1 MKDPFI
7 QMIYIYML
15 YGHFLVTVHILYV
28 TYVFYIYISI
38 CLLIYKAG
46 SLHEISR
53 FIHQIQRFPIG
64 FNPDEPRRCVRTL
77 RWSSRRCRNKVWLS
91 NSLRRSAKKRGSQ
104 PMHHGRV
111 GWSITKVFCRHMY
124 VYIYI

>member
-7 QMIYIYML
+7 QMIYTHRL
-15 YGHFLVTVHILYV
+15 YGHFIFTVHILYV
-28 TYVFYIYISI
+28 TYVFYIYIYISI

-91 NSLRRSAKKRGSQ
+91 NLPRRRGAKKGGANQ
-104 PMHHGRV
+104 CIMDRV
-111 GWSITKVFCRHMY
+111 GWFITKVFL
-124 VYIYI
+124 